1 MIRSSAL
8 IESLPEIGVVQIYI
22 YPAGRR
28 RVEKMHEFMEE
39 FLKEFYEECNG
50 SLTNFQTIITRRATY

>member
-1 MIRSSAL
+1 
-8 IESLPEIGVVQIYI
+8 
-22 YPAGRR
+22 
-28 RVEKMHEFMEE
+28 MHEFMEE